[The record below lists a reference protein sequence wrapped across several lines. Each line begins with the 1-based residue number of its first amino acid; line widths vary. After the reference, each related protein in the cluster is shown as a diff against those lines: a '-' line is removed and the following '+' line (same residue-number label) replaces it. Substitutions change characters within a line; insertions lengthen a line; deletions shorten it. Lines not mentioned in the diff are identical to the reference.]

1 MSCKRKRV
9 VGLILLANIP
19 VASVVV
25 FINRP
30 SAIIYLSELFRI
42 TKPQVECFFQKK
54 TIYLYNSGQTNYRWQ
69 NNFVI

>member
-42 TKPQVECFFQKK
+42 TKPQVECLFQKK
-54 TIYLYNSGQTNYRWQ
+54 RYIYTILGKRITVGRT
-69 NNFVI
+69 IL

>member
-42 TKPQVECFFQKK
+42 TKPQVECFFYFFLYIY
-54 TIYLYNSGQTNYRWQ
+54 TILGKRITVGRT
-69 NNFVI
+69 IL

>member
-54 TIYLYNSGQTNYRWQ
+54 RYIYTILGKRITVGRT
-69 NNFVI
+69 IL